1 MKVKFKNPENV
12 GSFYSED
19 YISVRFWGVDF
30 FKSFKGVEVEMGH
43 EVMWKISRQIS
54 DEVAESIE
62 SVQSVVNTITASAL
76 MLIFL
81 FVGLG
86 GRLLPTWMFINSI
99 SLIVHTPLLAIDMPA
114 NLHYFFLKYLDILR
128 LNSKSLND
136 EIDAQ

>member
-62 SVQSVVNTITASAL
+62 SV
-76 MLIFL
+76 
-81 FVGLG
+81 
-86 GRLLPTWMFINSI
+86 
-99 SLIVHTPLLAIDMPA
+99 
-114 NLHYFFLKYLDILR
+114 
-128 LNSKSLND
+128 
-136 EIDAQ
+136 